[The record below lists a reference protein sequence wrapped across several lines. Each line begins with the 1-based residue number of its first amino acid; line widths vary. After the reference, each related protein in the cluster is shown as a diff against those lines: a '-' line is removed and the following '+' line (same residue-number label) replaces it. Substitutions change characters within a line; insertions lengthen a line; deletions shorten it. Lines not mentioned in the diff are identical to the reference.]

1 VCNDGHINAESVCEL
16 LRKLAKKNRG
26 APVKVVL
33 GNASC
38 QRCQKV
44 QGRAAPL
51 GIEPVFLPP
60 CSPQFNLIGRFWRF
74 LKKECLYS
82 KYHENFQSF
91 KQAIEGVIENLSRY
105 KKVLDT
111 LITPN
116 FQDFS
121 NVNIRTV

>member
-1 VCNDGHINAESVCEL
+1 
-16 LRKLAKKNRG
+16 
-26 APVKVVL
+26 VVL
-33 GNASC
+33 DNASC

-44 QGRAAPL
+44 QGCAAPL
-51 GIEPVFLPP
+51 GIGPVFLPP
-60 CSPQFNLIGRFWRF
+60 YSPQFNLIERFWKF

-91 KQAIEGVIENLSRY
+91 KQAIDGVIENLSRY

>member
-1 VCNDGHINAESVCEL
+1 
-16 LRKLAKKNRG
+16 
-26 APVKVVL
+26 VL

-60 CSPQFNLIGRFWRF
+60 CSPQFNLIGPFWKF

-116 FQDFS
+116 FQDF
-121 NVNIRTV
+121 